1 MPFLSSAPDDR
12 EGARPTLIIQFIL
25 METSGVG
32 LGRDLSYSYV
42 RTTYVYTHAY
52 QVRETF
58 SLSFFSS
65 SFLLRCT
72 AFSGRGPRESESET
86 NVSEC
91 Q

>member
-25 METSGVG
+25 METSDVG

-58 SLSFFSS
+58 SLFFF
-65 SFLLRCT
+65 FLLPLALHCLQRARAT
-72 AFSGRGPRESESET
+72 RER
-86 NVSEC
+86 VRD
-91 Q
+91 QR